1 MSTIALLIIL
11 AMGLVY
17 LDFAFWYSAQMHN
30 LYSEK
35 KRKFR
40 GLLWRLWDRL

>member
-1 MSTIALLIIL
+1 MNPICMLIML

-17 LDFAFWYSAQMHN
+17 LDFAFWYSAEAHN
-30 LYSEK
+30 RNSEK